1 MTPEEAKAA
10 YAAGDYAEAVAT
22 LRAIADKE
30 PRNTSANT
38 MAGIALL
45 RTGNTLS
52 AQKYLQKG
60 TNDAK
65 IALAEICFLD
75 YDFDGADEWLEKY
88 SAAQKKA
95 RKPES
100 DEAEALRSRIETG
113 RAMLDRVEKIIITD
127 SITVPRDDFF
137 KAYRL
142 ASSAG
147 KITDASALPPGI
159 EAASPSS
166 VFVTEN
172 SGTVIW
178 SAPDENENFVL
189 MQSSR
194 LADGSWEQPEPLGDV
209 LNEGGDANFPFLMSD
224 GVTLYFAND
233 GENSLGGYDIFI
245 SRNNGERYL
254 QPQNI
259 GMPYNS
265 PFDDYLLAIDEET
278 GIGWWATD
286 RNRIEDSV
294 TIYRFIPQELRINY
308 PVDTEG
314 LTQYAKVANYRQT
327 WTDGADYSTLN
338 KKVDNLRQYNPE
350 KKADFHFGM
359 PDGSVRTS
367 VESFHSAQA
376 RALIKDYL
384 REKNNLDSIY
394 ATLDRLRKK
403 YASGDT
409 SVGSDIIA
417 SEKSVETARV
427 HLSELRNLIVNAE
440 NYKNSYPPKQWNL
453 Q

>member
-1 MTPEEAKAA
+1 
-10 YAAGDYAEAVAT
+10 
-22 LRAIADKE
+22 
-30 PRNTSANT
+30 
-38 MAGIALL
+38 
-45 RTGNTLS
+45 
-52 AQKYLQKG
+52 
-60 TNDAK
+60 
-65 IALAEICFLD
+65 
-75 YDFDGADEWLEKY
+75 
-88 SAAQKKA
+88 
-95 RKPES
+95 
-100 DEAEALRSRIETG
+100 
-113 RAMLDRVEKIIITD
+113 
-127 SITVPRDDFF
+127 
-137 KAYRL
+137 
-142 ASSAG
+142 
-147 KITDASALPPGI
+147 
-159 EAASPSS
+159 
-166 VFVTEN
+166 
-172 SGTVIW
+172 
-178 SAPDENENFVL
+178 

-245 SRNNGERYL
+245 SRNNGEKYL

-350 KKADFHFGM
+350 KKKADFHFGM

-440 NYKNSYPPKQWNL
+440 NYKN
-453 Q
+453 

>member
-1 MTPEEAKAA
+1 MTAANKSIERFIFLDDRADPTPKNAIDRRTVAA
-10 YAAGDYAEAVAT
+10 YLYW
-22 LRAIADKE
+22 
-30 PRNTSANT
+30 
-38 MAGIALL
+38 
-45 RTGNTLS
+45 
-52 AQKYLQKG
+52 KYLQKG

-224 GVTLYFAND
+224 GVSDPMF
-233 GENSLGGYDIFI
+233 
-245 SRNNGERYL
+245 
-254 QPQNI
+254 
-259 GMPYNS
+259 
-265 PFDDYLLAIDEET
+265 ET
-278 GIGWWATD
+278 DKI
-286 RNRIEDSV
+286 
-294 TIYRFIPQELRINY
+294 
-308 PVDTEG
+308 
-314 LTQYAKVANYRQT
+314 
-327 WTDGADYSTLN
+327 
-338 KKVDNLRQYNPE
+338 
-350 KKADFHFGM
+350 
-359 PDGSVRTS
+359 
-367 VESFHSAQA
+367 
-376 RALIKDYL
+376 
-384 REKNNLDSIY
+384 
-394 ATLDRLRKK
+394 
-403 YASGDT
+403 
-409 SVGSDIIA
+409 
-417 SEKSVETARV
+417 
-427 HLSELRNLIVNAE
+427 
-440 NYKNSYPPKQWNL
+440 
-453 Q
+453 